1 MNILIISV
9 NAIGDTFLSLS
20 AVEFLRETFP
30 KSKIIVLTNSNSK
43 ILFEGNFVDEVIF
56 FEKGVIKFLLIVAKL
71 FKKKI
76 YYSFSFIPG
85 FYNSLLLLTIKSK
98 FRSGVLKFSRKKDW
112 FSKEHNFFSSLDFYD
127 KIIWTPNESYLQLV
141 SNAISNL
148 LKNSYIIKK
157 PILLKSEFKQLKSCL
172 IHFSS
177 TEKDRSL
184 TIQQLEIIVKYLRN
198 EINEKI
204 LIVGNNEDI
213 SEEILEI
220 AEKYDLELLISPNL
234 TTLIRNLHCT
244 LFIGVDSFPLHLA
257 DAYNTNFIGLFSKTN
272 PKSVLTNYNK
282 SIKFCNSDFRKLSNI
297 EFEKQIITIQIQRNV
312 Q

>member
-43 ILFEGNFVDEVIF
+43 ILFDDNFVDEVIF
-56 FEKGVIKFLLIVAKL
+56 FEKGVINFLLVVVKL

-98 FRSGVLKFSRKKDW
+98 FRSGVLKFNRKKDW
-112 FSKEHNFFSSLDFYD
+112 FSEEQNLFSSLDLYR
-127 KIIWTPNESYLQLV
+127 KVIWTPNESYLLLV
-141 SNAISNL
+141 SKVISNL
-148 LKNSYIIKK
+148 FNNSYNIKK
-157 PILLKSEFKQLKSCL
+157 PILLKSEFKQLNSYL
-172 IHFSS
+172 LHFSS

-198 EINEKI
+198 KSNEKI
-204 LIVGNNEDI
+204 IIVGINEDI
-213 SEEILEI
+213 SKELLDIV
-220 AEKYDLELLISPNL
+220 EKYNLELLISPNL
-234 TTLIRNLHCT
+234 STLIINLHCT

-282 SIKFCNSDFRKLSNI
+282 SIKFGYNDFRKLPNI
-297 EFEKQIITIQIQRNV
+297 EFEKQINTIHI
-312 Q
+312 